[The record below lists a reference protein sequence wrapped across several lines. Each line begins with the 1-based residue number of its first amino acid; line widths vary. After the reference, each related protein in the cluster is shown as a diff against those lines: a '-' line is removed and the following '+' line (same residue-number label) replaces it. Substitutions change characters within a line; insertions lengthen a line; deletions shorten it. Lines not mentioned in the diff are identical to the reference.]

1 MTSSTVAQTGPPAA
15 YRRFDRIWA
24 QPGWVL
30 ALGVYAI
37 TRLID
42 AVIIIAAARGQVPN
56 MWTSPHPGYFDLGV
70 QWDGSWY
77 RQIALH
83 GYPSVLPH
91 DVNGALQQN
100 AWGFSPAYP
109 YLVRGV
115 MGLTGLSFPVAG
127 SMTSLVL
134 GGLAIVVVYQLFVR
148 YVDKRAAVVGIV
160 LVTTLPCSPVLQ
172 ICYTESLALLVL
184 ATALLLL
191 VQRRYALAVPVVI
204 LLSLTR
210 PVELPFALVVLVHL
224 IVRWRRRAVDPFPGY
239 EAVSIIGL
247 GLVAFVSA
255 WLWPAIA
262 WHFTGI
268 RSAYTDTMGTWRTS
282 GHVEYFHAW
291 WFISTYLLHTKTHA
305 IAGLAALALVL
316 VAAAV
321 GPWARPLGAGA
332 ARVVSGLPGLPR
344 RRPRA
349 VDQRLPLRAAALPAG
364 HDRARHQ
371 AAAAGPGQPG
381 PGGDPDGAGAG
392 LPRRPGHLGLLAAE
406 VRAADRLSAVTGQRP
421 VNSGVVFATNA
432 SVAARWSALAP
443 VSRISC
449 SSLASESARSWP
461 AEKATARRI
470 EA

>member
-1 MTSSTVAQTGPPAA
+1 MASSTVAQTGPPAA
-15 YRRFDRIWA
+15 YRGFDRLWA

-37 TRLID
+37 TRVID
-42 AVIIIAAARGQVPN
+42 AVIIISAARGQVPN

-91 DVNGALQQN
+91 DANGALQQN

-109 YLVRGV
+109 YLVRAV

-224 IVRWRRRAVDPFPGY
+224 IVRWRRRAVDPLPGY
-239 EAVSIIGL
+239 EVVSIMGL

-262 WHFTGI
+262 WHVTGI

-316 VAAAV
+316 IAAAV
-321 GPWARPLGAGA
+321 GPWARPLGPELRAWCLAYPAYLAAVLEPWTSVFRYVLLLFPLAMIGLGA
-332 ARVVSGLPGLPR
+332 KRPLPARVNP
-344 RRPRA
+344 
-349 VDQRLPLRAAALPAG
+349 
-364 HDRARHQ
+364 
-371 AAAAGPGQPG
+371 
-381 PGGDPDGAGAG
+381 
-392 LPRRPGHLGLLAAE
+392 
-406 VRAADRLSAVTGQRP
+406 VRAAILTLL
-421 VNSGVVFATNA
+421 
-432 SVAARWSALAP
+432 VAAFLVGQVIWVYWLLKFVP
-443 VSRISC
+443 
-449 SSLASESARSWP
+449 P
-461 AEKATARRI
+461 TDYPP
-470 EA
+470 

>member
-1 MTSSTVAQTGPPAA
+1 MASSTVAQTGPPAA
-15 YRRFDRIWA
+15 YRLFDRIWA

-37 TRLID
+37 TRVID

-91 DVNGALQQN
+91 DANGALQQN

-184 ATALLLL
+184 ATSLLLL

-224 IVRWRRRAVDPFPGY
+224 VVRWRRRAVDPFPGY

-262 WHFTGI
+262 WHVTGI

-316 VAAAV
+316 VAAAI
-321 GPWARPLGAGA
+321 GPWARPLGAELRAWCLAYPAYLAAVLEPWTSVFRYVLLLFPLAMIGLGTKRPLP
-332 ARVVSGLPGLPR
+332 ARVNP
-344 RRPRA
+344 
-349 VDQRLPLRAAALPAG
+349 
-364 HDRARHQ
+364 
-371 AAAAGPGQPG
+371 
-381 PGGDPDGAGAG
+381 
-392 LPRRPGHLGLLAAE
+392 
-406 VRAADRLSAVTGQRP
+406 VRAGILTVLVLAFLVGQVIWVYWLLKFVP
-421 VNSGVVFATNA
+421 PTDY
-432 SVAARWSALAP
+432 P
-443 VSRISC
+443 
-449 SSLASESARSWP
+449 P
-461 AEKATARRI
+461 
-470 EA
+470 